1 MAAQSAQAR
10 DRESALDLEDLI
22 EQELKVDREAIRNRI
37 LGRLLSERLKDLGPD
52 TTLDEFAA
60 DLKKE
65 NKDLA
70 KYFTQQPFLALAREI
85 AGASELSAEVAR
97 LKEQLKGGGSPGRRT
112 RRRFDAAEID
122 AYKKKVID
130 YLKQNPKSTVG
141 QVAKGLSIDVSE
153 LKKPLGELKKDNRL
167 RMEGERRSMRY
178 SAA

>member
-1 MAAQSAQAR
+1 MAAQAR
-10 DRESALDLEDLI
+10 DKDGALDLEDLI

-70 KYFTQQPFLALAREI
+70 KYFTQQPLIALAREL
-85 AGASELSAEVAR
+85 AGVGELSAEISR
-97 LKEQLKGGGSPGRRT
+97 LREQLKGGGGSPGRRT
-112 RRRFDAAEID
+112 RRRFDAAEVD
-122 AYKKKVID
+122 AYKKKVTE

-141 QVAKGLSIDVSE
+141 QIAKGLMVDVGE
-153 LKKPLGELKKDNRL
+153 LKKPLGELRKDNRL